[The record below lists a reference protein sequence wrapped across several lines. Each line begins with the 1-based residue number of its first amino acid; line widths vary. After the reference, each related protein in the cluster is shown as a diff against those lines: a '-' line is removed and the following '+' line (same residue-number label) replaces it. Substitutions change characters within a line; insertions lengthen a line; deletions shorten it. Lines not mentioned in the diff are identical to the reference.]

1 MKCALNLR
9 KISTMDI
16 INSENSGLNKKVFF
30 VALLIGIALYLLIIA
45 GFGYYVSSIKP
56 VEKPKVKF
64 VEIKEKVKPKPKH
77 KKRKKIVAKKRKH
90 KKIKTQ
96 KPKKTS
102 GKKVA
107 TTPKIPAATPI
118 LPETVNLSE
127 KEITLPE
134 NEKDFGSFPEAT
146 APLGK
151 LTEYRPVLQGE
162 FNPTFGT
169 KLKKFDK
176 TAFGTGVGRIVVYKP
191 PPPKIRTKLPP
202 PPKVKVKLWINP
214 DGTVDRVEIV
224 YPKAL
229 GDLKLKQIIE
239 NYVLS
244 WKFNSISKNE
254 KQWAITTIRFKQT
267 K

>member
-1 MKCALNLR
+1 
-9 KISTMDI
+9 MDI
-16 INSENSGLNKKVFF
+16 LNSNDSKLNKKIFF
-30 VALLIGIALYLLIIA
+30 AAIIFGIVINIIVIGS
-45 GFGYYVSSIKP
+45 FGYYISSIKP
-56 VEKPKVKF
+56 LEKPKEPKVKF
-64 VEIKEKVKPKPKH
+64 VKIKEAVKPKPKH
-77 KKRKKIVAKKRKH
+77 KKKKKIVAKKRKK
-90 KKIKTQ
+90 KKISTQ
-96 KPKKTS
+96 TPKKTS
-102 GKKVA
+102 GKQVA
-107 TTPKIPAATPI
+107 KIPKIPAATPI

-134 NEKDFGSFPEAT
+134 NNVGVFPEAS

-151 LTEYRPVLQGE
+151 LTEYRPVLEGE

-176 TAFGTGVGRIVVYKP
+176 TAFGTGVGRVIVYKP
-191 PPPKIRTKLPP
+191 PPPTIKTTLPP
-202 PPKVKVKLWINP
+202 PPKVKVKLWISP
-214 DGTVDRVEIV
+214 DGTVDKVEIV

-267 K
+267 R